1 MLKIPRSTST
11 SSLCSHTPPPSL
23 VKLPSS
29 SLCSSPALQPLRVL
43 NTHTSPQGQRLSSKS
58 QQSGLKSQQRRYF
71 NAQQQPQQGSTPIVT
86 PNAHCSTAQ
95 GVIDCHDD
103 NSHKLSTFINASA
116 IQEPQPIITKD
127 EIEGRNIV
135 NAGYADHQQQPNYQQ
150 QRSSAGPFN
159 HFFAPGAHFSPS
171 CSRVGLSSSSSASAA
186 TEHRHNPPQFQV
198 SADSNTQL
206 SLPQNDRPRQRT
218 PSHQGGDGPAN
229 WVQDRPHLPSS
240 KSSLF
245 RPILG
250 LLAATTAAGPLKSL
264 EIESGHSG
272 GSPKMILNNDD
283 LPSPIYNQDSSDEED
298 GGESHRKGEKNRAV
312 FAYVAP
318 SESIQKLR
326 STAMPIAMARSI
338 NGEEAYLE
346 PGATETDLG
355 STSNFLFTGEKN
367 DPRIDTPLLDLQ
379 ERGYVSVKD
388 IPKARDF
395 EDEGRPDILEKAAH
409 RLDTDLQVRD
419 QDQGADVDSIRA
431 QRLETT
437 GHGESRSPQL
447 MSASLDARYWGA
459 PDFGSDTDDFEE
471 ALHQTNVPTEN
482 VTTEQLI
489 DIQVQGSIDY
499 AIVEQPQKRSTTV
512 PALCLSDL
520 VPIELKNI
528 ERQVEQEVDVYF
540 DAEDEEVV
548 VVDSD
553 NDNSSPGWT
562 AMVPFE
568 PEFTSCPVYGMELGV
583 IQESASSIPLL
594 STPAMKHQLVHD
606 DFAPSVYPL
615 PSLPT
620 SQELG
625 QGGDVTD
632 FEATVEQPHLL
643 PPLLP
648 SSTVTPEPVIS
659 SGLLSSPIFVTTDT
673 LPLHLASPKCDI
685 LPLLPPSHGKVPHV
699 IFTNNQDVSI
709 KNAST
714 GPISAIECQS
724 PRSIELVTARI
735 QLEQWRQTATR
746 LRDQEKV
753 LTDRIDQLVQEI
765 VDVLERCQ
773 DTEIG
778 LEVRESAVYKLKQEL
793 IMEKEF
799 GFVSVQEAA
808 LSIQEKQVLE
818 RALEDSWKELDLLR
832 QGQFN
837 DEQHQHQQQQQDELV
852 SQHIA
857 SVTSCALSLSQPD
870 FISKGAVWSGGASF
884 SFLTFSKYVCLTT
897 ISAVVFVAAILLLFG
912 HQHQLHR
919 AYYTVAT
926 IAGQASTNL
935 HYKIN
940 VDGWNDFI
948 QRAVINAVKTMTL
961 VKTPASSNDGSAMHT
976 LAERLLSVAET
987 QMQSTS
993 LWVQQMV
1000 ALWKEVDMESIQ
1012 IAYQF
1017 TRTWF

>member
-11 SSLCSHTPPPSL
+11 SSLCSHTPSPSL

-43 NTHTSPQGQRLSSKS
+43 NAHASPQGQRLSSKS
-58 QQSGLKSQQRRYF
+58 QQSGLESQQRRYF
-71 NAQQQPQQGSTPIVT
+71 NAQQQQQPQQESTPIVT

-95 GVIDCHDD
+95 GAIDCHDD

-116 IQEPQPIITKD
+116 IQEPQPIIMKV
-127 EIEGRNIV
+127 EIERRNIV
-135 NAGYADHQQQPNYQQ
+135 NAEYADQQQQPNYQQ

-159 HFFAPGAHFSPS
+159 HFFTPGAHFSPS

-218 PSHQGGDGPAN
+218 PSHQGGDGPPN

-245 RPILG
+245 RPIFG
-250 LLAATTAAGPLKSL
+250 LLAATTAASTLKSL
-264 EIESGHSG
+264 EIESGHSNG
-272 GSPKMILNNDD
+272 FPKMTLNNDD
-283 LPSPIYNQDSSDEED
+283 LPSPIYNQESSDEED
-298 GGESHRKGEKNRAV
+298 GGERNRKGGKNRAV
-312 FAYVAP
+312 FAHVAP
-318 SESIQKLR
+318 SESIQMLR
-326 STAMPIAMARSI
+326 STAIPMAMVGSI
-338 NGEEAYLE
+338 NGGEAYLE

-355 STSNFLFTGEKN
+355 STSNFLFTGDKN

-395 EDEGRPDILEKAAH
+395 EDEERPDILEKGVH

-419 QDQGADVDSIRA
+419 QDQSADIDSIRA
-431 QRLETT
+431 QRLQTT

-471 ALHQTNVPTEN
+471 ALHQTNVSMEN

-489 DIQVQGSIDY
+489 DIQVQDSVDY
-499 AIVEQPQKRSTTV
+499 AIVEQPQRRSTTV

-528 ERQVEQEVDVYF
+528 ERQVEQEVDVYL
-540 DAEDEEVV
+540 DAEDEEVL

-553 NDNSSPGWT
+553 NDNNSPGWT
-562 AMVPFE
+562 AMVPFQ
-568 PEFTSCPVYGMELGV
+568 PEFASCPANGMELGA

-615 PSLPT
+615 LPLPT

-625 QGGDVTD
+625 QGGDITD
-632 FEATVEQPHLL
+632 FEATAEQPHLL
-643 PPLLP
+643 PPLPP

-659 SGLLSSPIFVTTDT
+659 SSLLSSPIFVTTDT
-673 LPLHLASPKCDI
+673 LPLHPASPKCDT
-685 LPLLPPSHGKVPHV
+685 LLLLPPSHGKVPHV
-699 IFTNNQDVSI
+699 IITNNQDVSI

-714 GPISAIECQS
+714 GPISAIECRS
-724 PRSIELVTARI
+724 PRSIELATARI
-735 QLEQWRQTATR
+735 QLEQWKQTATR

-778 LEVRESAVYKLKQEL
+778 LEVREGAVYKLKQEL

-832 QGQFN
+832 QGQLN
-837 DEQHQHQQQQQDELV
+837 DEQQQRRQDELV

-857 SVTSCALSLSQPD
+857 SVTSCALPLSQPD
-870 FISKGAVWSGGASF
+870 FISKGAVWSSGASF
-884 SFLTFSKYVCLTT
+884 SFLAFIKYVCLTT
-897 ISAVVFVAAILLLFG
+897 ISAVVFAAPILLLFG

-919 AYYTVAT
+919 AYYTFTTV
-926 IAGQASTNL
+926 AGQASTDL
-935 HYKIN
+935 YYKIN
-940 VDGWNDFI
+940 VEGLNGFI
-948 QRAVINAVKTMTL
+948 QRAVTNAVKTMTL
-961 VKTPASSNDGSAMHT
+961 VKTPAGLNDGSAMHA
-976 LAERLLSVAET
+976 LAERVLSVADT
-987 QMQSTS
+987 QLKSSS

-1000 ALWKEVDMESIQ
+1000 ALWKEADMKSIQ